1 MRLFFSELHFR
12 IMSQPDTTAPEIGK
26 RKRAP
31 PPSPFSAWKPGD
43 AAMQSQRKKKQRDKE
58 EKKKEAARIAK
69 FREAKKDNG
78 EQVTKKRPK
87 EKQKS

>member
-1 MRLFFSELHFR
+1 
-12 IMSQPDTTAPEIGK
+12 MSQPDTTSAELGK

-43 AAMQSQRKKKQRDKE
+43 AAMQSQRKKLQRDKE

-69 FREAKKDNG
+69 LREAKKDND
-78 EQVTKKRPK
+78 EQVTKNRPQK
-87 EKQKS
+87 KQKS

>member
-1 MRLFFSELHFR
+1 
-12 IMSQPDTTAPEIGK
+12 MSQPDTSSAELGK

-43 AAMQSQRKKKQRDKE
+43 AAMQSQRKKKQRDNE
-58 EKKKEAARIAK
+58 EKKKESSRVAK
-69 FREAKKDNG
+69 FREDKKTDKT
-78 EQVTKKRPK
+78 VTKKGPN